1 VTSETHVGLLDT
13 SVIINLENVTE
24 ASLPRYSVMSAI
36 SLAELTVGP
45 QVATGAEVRDRRQL
59 VLQYAEATLEVLP
72 FDDACARR
80 FASVASSLRTS
91 GSKSRAR
98 GFDALIAS
106 TALAYGVPL
115 FTGNPRDFMDIPDL
129 DVRPVASSSSQ
140 P

>member
-1 VTSETHVGLLDT
+1 MTSNAHVGLLDT
-13 SVIINLENVTE
+13 SVIINLENIIE
-24 ASLPRYSVMSAI
+24 ESLPKYSVMSAI

-45 QVATGAEVRDRRQL
+45 HVATDAEVRDRRQL

-80 FASVASSLRTS
+80 FAIVASSLRKS

-106 TALAYGVPL
+106 TALAYGIPL
-115 FTGNPRDFMDIPDL
+115 YTSNPKDFLDIPDL
-129 DVRPVASSSSQ
+129 DVRSTT
-140 P
+140 